1 VRPTEL
7 IVQTVTLEGYPEGV
21 ALERLVLEEREGGR
35 TRVTSTSRVGSFEDP
50 DAMLASRMEDGIQQ
64 GYERL
69 DELLATQVGAD
80 RAS

>member
-1 VRPTEL
+1 M
-7 IVQTVTLEGYPEGV
+7 QTVTLEGDPEGA
-21 ALERLVLEEREGGR
+21 ALERLVLEELEGGR
-35 TRVTSTSRVGSFEDP
+35 TRLTSTSRVGSFEDR